1 MASVSVIIVN
11 YNVKHYIEQCLN
23 SLLRSVPDA
32 QIIVV
37 DNNSKDGSADYLRE
51 RFPMVNLI
59 ANSENVGFGRANNMA
74 LQYAEGR
81 YVLFLNPDTVVAE
94 RTIPY
99 CVEYMDSHPDIGSAG
114 VRMLYGDG
122 RFAFESRRALP
133 TPKVAF
139 WHMTGLGR
147 FFPKSRVFAR
157 YHMTYEDPMRDC
169 DIDVVSGAFMFVRK
183 SVLDRVGGF
192 DEAFFM
198 YGEDIDLSYR
208 ILMHGYKNRYLPVPI
223 IHYKGESTIKTTYS
237 YAKVFY
243 DAMMIF
249 YNKHFRR
256 SSRFLT
262 PFVKMAVGL
271 KKIGT
276 FLGQNLFYR
285 HRMSADYSQKSL
297 FIGRKEIFPNVVAL
311 AGKSSYL
318 KDVSFVEG
326 SKNIHA
332 DINVDNIQ
340 AVIFDIEVFSFDT
353 LLDWI
358 NDMACSGRRITM
370 GLYSS
375 KTGRLITETEVL

>member
-1 MASVSVIIVN
+1 
-11 YNVKHYIEQCLN
+11 
-23 SLLRSVPDA
+23 
-32 QIIVV
+32 
-37 DNNSKDGSADYLRE
+37 
-51 RFPMVNLI
+51 
-59 ANSENVGFGRANNMA
+59 
-74 LQYAEGR
+74 
-81 YVLFLNPDTVVAE
+81 
-94 RTIPY
+94 
-99 CVEYMDSHPDIGSAG
+99 
-114 VRMLYGDG
+114 
-122 RFAFESRRALP
+122 
-133 TPKVAF
+133 
-139 WHMTGLGR
+139 
-147 FFPKSRVFAR
+147 
-157 YHMTYEDPMRDC
+157 
-169 DIDVVSGAFMFVRK
+169 
-183 SVLDRVGGF
+183 
-192 DEAFFM
+192 
-198 YGEDIDLSYR
+198 
-208 ILMHGYKNRYLPVPI
+208 
-223 IHYKGESTIKTTYS
+223 
-237 YAKVFY
+237 
-243 DAMMIF
+243 MMIF

-262 PFVKMAVGL
+262 PFVKIAVGL

-285 HRMSADYSQKSL
+285 HRMSADYSQRSL
-297 FIGRKEIFPNVVAL
+297 FIGRKEMFPNVVAL